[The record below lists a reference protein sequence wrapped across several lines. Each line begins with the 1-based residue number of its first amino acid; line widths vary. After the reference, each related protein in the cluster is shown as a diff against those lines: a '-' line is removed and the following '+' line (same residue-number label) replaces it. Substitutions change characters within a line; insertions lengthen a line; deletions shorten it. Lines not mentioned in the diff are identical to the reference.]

1 MGKIKSTKQKIFD
14 SISIVL
20 FVHDFQNAI
29 LKCNFFEINN
39 LRNEVSAFVFYIVNI
54 CIYASYVIKY
64 IN

>member
-54 CIYASYVIKY
+54 CIYASCY
-64 IN
+64 